1 MIKLF
6 RNIRKNLL
14 ADPPKRA
21 FSVRAG
27 GKTSRYL
34 KYAIG
39 EIILV
44 VIGILIALQVN
55 DWNEN
60 RKFISEKQ
68 RIVNELHKAFIKNKM
83 VLTERIEALENANAN
98 VITIL
103 SHTGQNFSNQKNW
116 DSIIGASL
124 KYGNYNPANS
134 TLSELIN
141 SGQLSKVVDAS
152 LKENLYKWMLLLEDS
167 DEDFKNQDLQA
178 TTLLIPHLYDN
189 ISMQNLNVYNQTMDV
204 KQKSERFDDDYQKV
218 FDNLKFENLYQGK
231 LFWNTI
237 MLNHYKELDKL
248 ATVILGQTK

>member
-1 MIKLF
+1 MIKFF
-6 RNIRKNLL
+6 RKIRYNLMETG
-14 ADPPKRA
+14 K
-21 FSVRAG
+21 AG
-27 GKTSRYL
+27 KYF

-44 VIGILIALQVN
+44 VVGILIALQVN

-60 RKFISEKQ
+60 RKFTIEKQ
-68 RIVNELHKAFIKNKM
+68 RIIKELHNAFVNNRV
-83 VLTERIEALENANAN
+83 VLTERIEALEDANTN
-98 VITIL
+98 VKIIL
-103 SHTGQNFSNQKNW
+103 SHTGQNFSAQKNW
-116 DSIIGASL
+116 DSIMSASL

-178 TTLLIPHLYDN
+178 TTLLIPHLYEN
-189 ISMQNLNVYNQTMDV
+189 ISMQNLNVYNQTMDA
-204 KQKSERFDDDYQKV
+204 KQKCEGFDDDYKKV
-218 FDNLKFENLYQGK
+218 FNNLKFENLYQGK

-237 MLNHYKELDKL
+237 MLNHYKELNNL
-248 ATVILGQTK
+248 ANVIVGQTK

>member
-6 RNIRKNLL
+6 RNIRQNLL
-14 ADPPKRA
+14 AE
-21 FSVRAG
+21 
-27 GKTSRYL
+27 GKTKRYL

-68 RIVNELHKAFIKNKM
+68 RIVNELQKAFINNKM
-83 VLTERIEALENANAN
+83 VLKERIEALENANAN